1 MRESVT
7 VSNLFVECG
16 QGLVRAGVQESTMAV
31 PMEITPEEK
40 QNTNNY
46 IANQQPQER
55 ESAESIVA
63 GMSSALSTL
72 RELIVWP
79 VIYWEEGLS
88 LGVQWPRGVLLH
100 GPPGVGKTLLVN
112 AVARE
117 CGASVHPLSAASVF
131 GAFAGES
138 EQRMRDMFG
147 AAEREAQSG
156 RPAIVFIDEI
166 DALCPRRDA
175 R

>member
-1 MRESVT
+1 MT
-7 VSNLFVECG
+7 HHH
-16 QGLVRAGVQESTMAV
+16 QET
-31 PMEITPEEK
+31 
-40 QNTNNY
+40 
-46 IANQQPQER
+46 IAT
-55 ESAESIVA
+55 AESHVA
-63 GMSSALSTL
+63 GMASALSAL
-72 RELIVWP
+72 RELIAWP
-79 VIYWEEGLS
+79 LLYWEEGLS
-88 LGVQWPRGVLLH
+88 LGVQWPCGVLLH

-131 GAFAGES
+131 GSFAGES
-138 EQRMRDMFG
+138 EQRMRKTFAD
-147 AAEREAQSG
+147 AEKEARSG

>member
-1 MRESVT
+1 
-7 VSNLFVECG
+7 
-16 QGLVRAGVQESTMAV
+16 MAV